1 MIAGNVNKPP
11 LMLIDDDPSVRETFK
26 LWLED
31 EGYLLYT
38 AATKKEALEILQK
51 HSISVCL
58 IDLKMKGEN
67 GLRVSEE
74 LKRIDSLLK
83 IIIITGYPSYE
94 SAIDAMKLGVFDYV
108 SKFSENEEIL
118 VKIEEAAASRQKVIE
133 GKKKTVGERKS
144 FVLVCNHAMIREG
157 FVNFCR
163 KHRDFQLMHT
173 YHSVDYINNGDFNKS
188 ADLVLVCQTCN
199 QHCFADANATC
210 SRLHH
215 LFPNARLVMINST
228 SDDDSKKKL
237 IKLGVRGF
245 FPKNIFIENMA
256 KAFKDILD
264 GQHWVSRRV
273 AYSLLNEL
281 LENNDPPE
289 FRQTPDAYDLSSREI
304 EILQAI
310 ATGMTNFEISTKLFI
325 SEKTVK
331 VHINHIFKKM
341 GVKSRTQAVKKAV
354 ENRLI

>member
-1 MIAGNVNKPP
+1 
-11 LMLIDDDPSVRETFK
+11 MLIDDDPSVLESFK

-31 EGYLLYT
+31 EGYTLYT
-38 AATKKEALEILQK
+38 AATKAAALEVLKK

-58 IDLKMKGEN
+58 IDLKIKGED
-67 GLRVSEE
+67 GLKVSEE

-108 SKFSENEEIL
+108 SKFSENDEIL
-118 VKIEEAAASRQKVIE
+118 DKIEEAISSRQKTIE
-133 GKKKTVGERKS
+133 DKEKAVGERNS
-144 FVLVCNHAMIREG
+144 IVLVCNHAMIREG

-163 KHRDFQLMHT
+163 KHRAYQLMHT
-173 YHSVDYINNGDFNKS
+173 YHSVDYIKSGDFNKS

-199 QHCFADANATC
+199 QHCFTDSEGTF
-210 SRLHH
+210 SRLHY
-215 LFPNARLVMINST
+215 LFPNARLVMINYT
-228 SDDDSKKKL
+228 SDDESKKKL

-245 FPKNIFIENMA
+245 FPKNIFTENMA
-256 KAFKDILD
+256 KAFKEILE

-281 LENNDPPE
+281 LAKDDPSE
-289 FRQTPDAYDLSSREI
+289 FRRTPDPYELSSREI

-354 ENRLI
+354 EERLI